1 MSFYP
6 VFLIAL
12 FTAVLGLASPLSPNS
27 VHTMYQFEDGTFLE
41 NIAVRSNGDL
51 LLTSVTKPV
60 VFSLDPHA
68 PNPTIVFE
76 FPNATGTTGIIEIYP
91 DVFAILAGVWNASTA
106 TAEKGSLCLWTVDV
120 GHQEPVGK
128 KITCIPQSI
137 MLNGATTLEGAPGIV
152 LVSDSRLGGIY
163 RINIHTGEV
172 VLVIQDT
179 LLEGTPGN
187 AYGLGINGLR
197 TRGHELYFANSSKKF
212 FASLQLTS
220 TAQVI
225 GPIKTISTVPSG
237 ANFTA
242 YDDFALDKKGNA
254 WIALEN
260 QALVVVTPSGEQRF
274 VLGGDG
280 NTLLATPTSAA
291 FGRGGKMG
299 KETLYVVTAGFG
311 ISGGQVVAI
320 DYQV

>member
-1 MSFYP
+1 MSLYP
-6 VFLIAL
+6 VLIAL
-12 FTAVLGLASPLSPNS
+12 LAALLSFASPSSPNS
-27 VHTMYQFEDGTFLE
+27 FHTVYQFEDGTLVE

-60 VFSLDPHA
+60 VFSLDPHTA
-68 PNPTIVFE
+68 DPTIIFE
-76 FPNATGTTGIIEIYP
+76 FPNATGTGGITEVYP
-91 DVFAILAGVWNASTA
+91 DVFAVLAGVWNVSTA

-120 GHQEPVGK
+120 SHHEPVGK
-128 KITCIPQSI
+128 KIACVPESTQ
-137 MLNGATTLEGAPGIV
+137 LNGATTLEGAPGTV
-152 LVSDSRLGGIY
+152 LVSDSHLGGIY
-163 RINIHTGEV
+163 RINVHTGEV
-172 VLVIQDT
+172 ALVIQDT
-179 LLEGTPGN
+179 LLEGAPGN
-187 AYGLGINGLR
+187 AFGLGINGLHMHGR
-197 TRGHELYFANSSKKF
+197 ILYFANSSKKF
-212 FASLQLTS
+212 FGSLQLTS

-225 GPIKTISTVPSG
+225 GPIKMISTVPNG

-254 WIALEN
+254 WITLET

-274 VLGGDG
+274 VFGGDG

-291 FGRGGKMG
+291 FGRGGKRG

-320 DYQV
+320 DYQA